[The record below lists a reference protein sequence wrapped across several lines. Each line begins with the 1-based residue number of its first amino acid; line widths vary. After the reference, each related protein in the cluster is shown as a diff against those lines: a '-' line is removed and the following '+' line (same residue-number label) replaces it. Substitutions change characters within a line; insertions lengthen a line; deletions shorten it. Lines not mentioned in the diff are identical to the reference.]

1 MGTYFCKIRSSK
13 QPGEIKMERE
23 ESMIETEIYLPGS
36 LDYLEQVGMDRTGQF
51 LSDDLSVRNQRPI
64 NLQKVFDDYCDE
76 YLDVNNSD
84 QYINYNGS
92 IKFVY
97 FLRIYKI
104 AFFWKK
110 IRFEKERIKCLK
122 KRRGFLFAKDMER
135 YKEAC
140 DEMTEVEE

>member
-1 MGTYFCKIRSSK
+1 MGTYFCKLRSTK
-13 QPGEIKMERE
+13 QPGEVKMERE
-23 ESMIETEIYLPGS
+23 EQMIETEIYLPNS
-36 LDYLEQVGMDRTGQF
+36 LNFLEQVGMDRFGQ
-51 LSDDLSVRNQRPI
+51 LLGDELSVRNQRPI

-84 QYINYNGS
+84 QYMNFNGS

-110 IRFEKERIKCLK
+110 IRFEKERIRCLK
-122 KRRGFLFAKDMER
+122 ERRGFLFAKDIDN
-135 YKEAC
+135 YKKAC
-140 DEMTEVEE
+140 DAMTEAEE